1 MSKKVLILSGS
12 PRKGG
17 NSDILCDEFM
27 RGALEAGNTVEKI
40 RVAEKKIGYCSACYY
55 CVQSGGVCARKDD
68 MAEILQK
75 LIDADVIVLSSPVY
89 FYSIDAQLKAV
100 IDRSVARW
108 TEIKN
113 KEFYYIVT
121 CADNA
126 KASQETTIACFRGL
140 ADCVEGA
147 IEKAII
153 NDAGWH
159 RQFPRFLLRTRP
171 PKPSLCHWSRQQATV
186 IAPRERR
193 LFPVCFRRRGT
204 VFFHALQKTG
214 FSYSL
219 NCCKKTRYGA
229 GNRTRTCMVSHWNL
243 NPACLPIPPCPRIK
257 LKMENYRSD
266 LLAFTI
272 EVRSFS
278 ISVQSER
285 MDRYSAFD
293 KYSVA

>member
-1 MSKKVLILSGS
+1 MSSLNRRTDCEKSFVWCSFRGFHES
-12 PRKGG
+12 PA
-17 NSDILCDEFM
+17 F
-27 RGALEAGNTVEKI
+27 
-40 RVAEKKIGYCSACYY
+40 
-55 CVQSGGVCARKDD
+55 
-68 MAEILQK
+68 
-75 LIDADVIVLSSPVY
+75 AD
-89 FYSIDAQLKAV
+89 
-100 IDRSVARW
+100 
-108 TEIKN
+108 KN

-121 CADNA
+121 CADDA
-126 KASQETTIACFRGL
+126 KASQETTIACFRGF

-229 GNRTRTCMVSHWNL
+229 
-243 NPACLPIPPCPRIK
+243 PQQ
-257 LKMENYRSD
+257 
-266 LLAFTI
+266 F
-272 EVRSFS
+272 
-278 ISVQSER
+278 ISEPGCCSER
-285 MDRYSAFD
+285 AAFISL
-293 KYSVA
+293 KVMVLLPSL